1 MIEQMVYEITSNRSL
16 EEVVAN
22 IESQTAA
29 HQFRVPAVHDV
40 QQTLAEKGLHR
51 KPLRIIEVCNATF
64 AHEALSRDVNV
75 AMFMPCKFTVYEN
88 DRGQTTVSLARPQ
101 MISELMPGSGLED
114 LATEVEGTL
123 KKIMAASI

>member
-1 MIEQMVYEITSNRSL
+1 MMEKLTYEITSDKPF

-29 HQFRVPAVHDV
+29 HQFRVLAVHDV

-51 KPLRIIEVCNATF
+51 KPLKIIEVCNATF
-64 AHEALSRDVNV
+64 AHEALSRDVSV

-88 DRGQTTVSLARPQ
+88 DRDETVVSLARPR
-101 MISELMPGSGLED
+101 MISELMPGAGLKD
-114 LATEVEGTL
+114 LATEVEETL
-123 KKIMAASI
+123 KKVMAASI